1 MKSDIQ
7 KRLQILANNGSVA
20 LSGCSTEFR
29 NFVAPL
35 IAGGVLSR
43 KRSGGGQQLVVENA
57 EALSHFIAQQFPH
70 AAEEFGEAWSRIESL
85 ARFRDT
91 KTLPNDVPEIVS
103 ARGWNCDV
111 LKRDGKALPVSNAT
125 QEFGVFA
132 FLLNE
137 PQRYE
142 IHGRCALIENPAVF
156 AACERIHLA
165 VDMALFARGHCSN
178 RLLDWLAS
186 QTTAQILHLP
196 DYDPVGLSEH
206 ERLRKRLGEKV
217 QLYLPPN
224 LAELFERY
232 ANKKLLR
239 NSVAQAALLSLRN
252 NCGYQVAEALN
263 LIDKHNGG
271 LEHEAL
277 LIEFLKKVEP

>member
-1 MKSDIQ
+1 MKSDIE
-7 KRLQILANNGSVA
+7 KRLQTLLNNGSMA
-20 LSGCSTEFR
+20 FSSCSAELLD
-29 NFVAPL
+29 FVAPL
-35 IAGGVLSR
+35 IAGGVLCR
-43 KRSGGGQQLVVENA
+43 KRSGGGQRLIIENA

-70 AAEEFGEAWSRIESL
+70 AAGEFGETWSRIESL

-91 KTLPNDVPEIVS
+91 KTLPNNVPEIVC

-111 LKRDGKALPVSNAT
+111 LKRDGKILPVANAT

-156 AACERIHLA
+156 AAFERLGLNAEI
-165 VDMALFARGHCSN
+165 ALFARGRCSN
-178 RLLDWLAS
+178 RFLDWIVS
-186 QTTAQILHLP
+186 QAAVQILHLP

-217 QLYLPPN
+217 KLYLPPN
-224 LAELFERY
+224 IAELFERY

-239 NSVAQAALLSLRN
+239 NPVAQSALLSLRN
-252 NCGYQVAEALN
+252 NCGNQVAEALA
-263 LIDKHNGG
+263 LIDRHNGG
-271 LEHEAL
+271 LEQEAL
-277 LIEFLKKVEP
+277 LIQKKTKFG